1 MLRINRN
8 WRQSPK
14 MNFPHRF
21 REQIAT
27 AWRNVDLHSLQTRLT
42 AGVIAL
48 SALGLGGVA
57 IWTGWKMQ
65 QIVIASQKQ
74 NILVIADRFQEDVE
88 LYNEMVSLPES
99 LQKAIDN
106 RTTSNLSIWVSRPD
120 DTIAARSKILLS
132 PSPDSKSTAN
142 QLLAFTGKLMEPQVY
157 EINGSHWLLCGIP
170 LMIRGE
176 KIGTLYA
183 AQDIT
188 SEQTMF
194 AATTWTLSIASL
206 LSILVITVLITFY
219 VRRSLYPLRQM
230 SQLAS
235 AISAEDLG
243 QARIE
248 LNHAPSEVKELAQM
262 WDKMLMRLSEAWE
275 LQRQFV
281 GNVSHELRTPLT
293 IVHGYL
299 QSVLRRGDNLT
310 DLQREALEVASAEAD
325 RTIRLL
331 QDLLDLAR
339 ADSGYLHFQLEIFSL
354 NELIAEIIGMAEKY
368 SNRAIVVEAN
378 KNPIWVKADQ
388 HRLQQALI
396 NLIDNAVKYSDSDT
410 PITLKLEQTAEQAI
424 IQVCDLGYGIPLQH
438 QARIFE
444 PFYRVDEA
452 RSRSTGGTGLGLSIV
467 KTLIEGMGGSVSV
480 RSQLGKGSVFTIALF
495 APQ

>member
-1 MLRINRN
+1 
-8 WRQSPK
+8 
-14 MNFPHRF
+14 MNLPYRF
-21 REQIAT
+21 REQFAT
-27 AWRNVDLHSLQTRLT
+27 AWRKVDLHSLQTRLT

-88 LYNEMVSLPES
+88 LYREMVSLPES

-120 DTIAARSKILLS
+120 NTIAARSKILLS

-157 EINGSHWLLCGIP
+157 QINGSHWLLCGIP
-170 LMIRGE
+170 LVIRGE

-230 SQLAS
+230 SQLAG

-467 KTLIEGMGGSVSV
+467 KTLVEGMGGSVSV

-495 APQ
+495 AP